1 MGCVYNDG
9 LVIPA
14 IPYDAYCSPGGV
26 IFYMFLLLWCF
37 LGVALIADIFM
48 CAIERITSREERVTT
63 SVHKEV
69 GSDETVERQFT
80 VKVWNDTVANLT
92 LMALG
97 SSAPEILLSVIEILS
112 NDFYAGELGPS
123 TIVGSAAFNLFVIL
137 AVCVMAIPEGESRT
151 ILDIN
156 VFYITAGASVLAYVW
171 LLIILVV
178 ISPDVIDI
186 WEGVVTFLMFPV
198 LVVLA
203 WCADAKKFCFD
214 DSHRALNSKLLEV
227 CGPDGQP
234 INQERL
240 LELSKI
246 VKAKYGSNLPPERCA
261 MLVAK
266 EVSKYLQKRSRA
278 FYRVQATR
286 MIAGSKAVPGP
297 EDRDSLDH
305 EDDKS
310 SAVVVPCDQVSGEAM
325 TDGKVQD
332 DMMLTL
338 NATAS
343 GLKEDGQLGVH
354 DAFPE
359 DYAGLLAFEL
369 DELLVD
375 ESDGNVTLTVMRR
388 HGAHGAVSVEW
399 ETKDGTA
406 VTPNDYTAAS
416 GVLEFAHGQV
426 SQTITVEIKDDSRAE
441 GEEEFYVE
449 IHTAVGGCSFDPTT
463 DGFEDKCIAKIRLKD
478 DDELSRT
485 WMDRML
491 PFLTIDQDQ
500 MDLGNTEYL
509 DQFKTALLVRGGEEG
524 GGPPSILEYVLHA
537 FALVWK
543 LAFAIVP
550 PVRFC
555 GGWLTFSIAL
565 AFIGGL
571 TAVIGDL
578 ATHMGAALGLDSS
591 VTAITFVAL
600 GTSLPDTF
608 ASKTAALNDA
618 CADNAV
624 GNVTGSNAVNVFL
637 GLGMPWLMAAIYW
650 GNPTEED
657 TLTWLGRYCGLAPT
671 KVDSAL
677 GACPS
682 VGFAVP
688 SGNLGTSVGVF
699 VGGACVAIATI
710 LARRSMYTAELG
722 GPETPKKLTAA
733 LFVFLW
739 LVYVGVSTYLVYK

>member
-1 MGCVYNDG
+1 MGCVYADG

-14 IPYDAYCSPGGV
+14 IPYDAYCSAGGV

-48 CAIERITSREERVTT
+48 CAIERITSKEERVMTN
-63 SVHKEV
+63 VHKEV

-112 NDFYAGELGPS
+112 NDFYAGDLGPS

-151 ILDIN
+151 IMDIN

-178 ISPDVIDI
+178 SSPDIIDV
-186 WEGVVTFLMFPV
+186 WEGIVTFMMFPI

-214 DSHRALNSKLLEV
+214 DSQRALNSKLLEV
-227 CGPDGQP
+227 KGPDGQP
-234 INQERL
+234 LSQEML
-240 LELSKI
+240 LKLSKI

-261 MLVAK
+261 MLVA
-266 EVSKYLQKRSRA
+266 EEASKYLQKRSRA

-286 MIAGSKAVPGP
+286 MIGGCAAVHAP
-297 EDRDSLDH
+297 EDPEGH
-305 EDDKS
+305 NM
-310 SAVVVPCDQVSGEAM
+310 SAVVAPCDQVSGEDI
-325 TDGKVQD
+325 TEGKDQD
-332 DMMLTL
+332 TLLTL
-338 NATAS
+338 NATVS
-343 GLKEDGQLGVH
+343 QLKEDGPQLGVH

-359 DYAGLLAFEL
+359 DYAGMLAFEL

-375 ESDGNVTLTVMRR
+375 ESDGNVTLTVVRK
-388 HGAHGAVSVEW
+388 HGAHGAVSCAW
-399 ETKDGTA
+399 DTKDGTA
-406 VTPNDYTAAS
+406 VAPNDYTAAR
-416 GVLEFAHGQV
+416 GVLKFAQGQV
-426 SQTITVEIKDDSRAE
+426 SQTITVEIKDDSQAE

-491 PFLTIDQDQ
+491 PFLTIDKDQ

-509 DQFKTALLVRGGEEG
+509 DQFKAALLVRGGEEG
-524 GGPPSILEYVLHA
+524 CDPPSILEYVLHA

-555 GGWLTFSIAL
+555 GGWLTFSVAL
-565 AFIGGL
+565 TFIGGL

-578 ATHMGAALGLDSS
+578 ATHMGAAMGLDSS

-608 ASKTAALNDA
+608 ASKTAACNDVY
-618 CADNAV
+618 ADNAV

-637 GLGMPWLMAAIYW
+637 GLGMPWLIAAIYW
-650 GNPTEED
+650 ENPNEED
-657 TLTWLGRYCGLAPT
+657 TMAWLGKYCGSTPT

-682 VGFAVP
+682 VGFAVHA
-688 SGNLGTSVGVF
+688 GNLGTSVGVF
-699 VGGACVAIATI
+699 VGGACIVIATI

-733 LFVFLW
+733 FFVLLW
-739 LVYVGVSTYLVYK
+739 LIYVGVSTYLAYK